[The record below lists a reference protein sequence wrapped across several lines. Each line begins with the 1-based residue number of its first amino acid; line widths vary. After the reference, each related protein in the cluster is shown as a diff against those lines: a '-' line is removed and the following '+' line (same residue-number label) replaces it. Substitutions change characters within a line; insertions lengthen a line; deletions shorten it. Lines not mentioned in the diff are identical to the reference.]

1 MAIDTALFLN
11 HRPDAPPI
19 LRIYSWKS
27 PSVSIGRLLP
37 MEIVNLPACYR
48 DGVEVVRRPTGGGA
62 VYHNGDLSFSI
73 ICSRNNSLFPK
84 KPQEFYCFTHQRL
97 VSALRSRG
105 IPARLFSPSHHVT
118 MLPSHRFLC
127 FLHPVQGD
135 VMVGGIKVAGG
146 AQCRNRVNW
155 LYQGTL
161 NLNPLPENY
170 LQYFKL

>member
-1 MAIDTALFLN
+1 MAIDTDLFLN

-19 LRIYSWKS
+19 LRIYSWKC

-37 MEIVNLPACYR
+37 MEIVNLPACHR

-73 ICSRNNSLFPK
+73 ICSRNNDFFPK
-84 KPQEFYCFTHQRL
+84 NLSECYSFIHQRL
-97 VSALRSRG
+97 VSALRGRG
-105 IPARLFSPSHHVT
+105 IPAFLYKPSTISHK
-118 MLPSHRFLC
+118 PSTSLC